1 MSIYL
6 GVGLALCSCTCSAVG
21 YVLQKRA
28 HLRYDAAVAAA
39 ASISAAS
46 SPSGTSAGSQPCSQ
60 DVITAPIDIITTQN
74 NSIAAEL
81 PLDCVAVEE
90 RLPLPVNQ
98 TSPTVL
104 PLTKADLDD
113 TTPLPASPIIN
124 THAPPKSYMTYWQFP
139 AGLALLIAGTLC
151 AAFVLGLAPQSTLA
165 PLGSVTMILN
175 TIFAWKF
182 LGEAFTRIDLA
193 AVLLMAAGTTLAV
206 SFGKGVEPKLT

>member
-21 YVLQKRA
+21 YILQKRA

-39 ASISAAS
+39 ASISPAS
-46 SPSGTSAGSQPCSQ
+46 STSGTSASSQPCYQ
-60 DVITAPIDIITTQN
+60 DANAAPID
-74 NSIAAEL
+74 SIDVIDDSCTVKL
-81 PLDCVAVEE
+81 PLDGVVVEE
-90 RLPLPVNQ
+90 RQPSPPISP

-104 PLTKADLDD
+104 PPAKGDLDI
-113 TTPLPASPIIN
+113 PVSAPASPIIP
-124 THAPPKSYMTYWQFP
+124 THVPKSYMTYWQFP

-206 SFGKGVEPKLT
+206 TFGKGVEPKLT